1 MIHNGGVKQQRQIRV
16 RVEKGI
22 RMNFFADAYINK
34 FKYHGLLNQ
43 GATCYLNSVLQVLF
57 MTREFREAVERFT
70 SENPHTEYLDRHLK
84 DLFDDLQS
92 HTAYTYKIINQ
103 LGIDRVYEQRDA
115 AEYFEK
121 ILTLTSPDASRIFHG
136 QLTHKTICSK
146 CPTEKNTDSLVW
158 HLPLALMDSDREEYS
173 VVDGIEE
180 YFRDSHFSGQDQMY
194 CDKCDDKVDV
204 TIKCEVKH
212 HPEVLVL
219 LLKRF
224 EFDYSYM
231 RYVKNNCSVKV
242 PYILQIPQ
250 NQTYELCAVVDHVG
264 DLRGGHYAASIK
276 SQDDERW
283 YHFNDSTVTLLDYQ
297 PFQLD
302 NTESSRSAYLLFYRK
317 QQKLSTIGSVLP
329 ATIDNYIQSQDGGI
343 RQEEEV
349 DEAVEVGND
358 RAETVSTDKHQETE
372 SREVEPE
379 PNVCHVE
386 DQDSGV
392 NVSVP
397 DNEKIMRHDDE
408 DSAEAEDQTEKG
420 ETLCRDTDVRVEDH
434 NAAGV
439 DDDKDKTSHTNV
451 DFKLELDVSD
461 KYPTCDHLHLQHEM
475 TYKQRRGMNETTDD
489 ERQTEDDETSEKVLA
504 ENLNR
509 EHEDS
514 AEAEDQTEKR
524 ETLCRDTDVKVEDHN
539 AAGVD
544 DDKDKTSHTNVDF
557 KPELDVSDKHPTCD
571 PLHLQHEMTYD
582 ERRVMHETT
591 DNERQTEDDETS
603 EKVLAENLNREHEVS
618 EGLYDVGQINKDQ
631 GAELKTGQDIDPKHV
646 PMDKTELKFSTEEK
660 SRDDEGT
667 SESVKTRNDLHRS
680 TEDDWKRNYEE
691 QGEMRRET
699 TNRKSADGRLE
710 YLGIERRED
719 EEIIR
724 VQLKKEKKHVNDGR
738 VSVKQ
743 NKSNDDKKE
752 MSEKLSDN
760 SRQFKRG
767 EEKGESKRNDEDV
780 PRRERM
786 GSEVQSKEHIDLKV
800 RFKSL

>member
-317 QQKLSTIGSVLP
+317 QQTAELSTIGSVLP
-329 ATIDNYIQSQDGGI
+329 ATSDNSIQSQDGGI
-343 RQEEEV
+343 KQEEEV
-349 DEAVEVGND
+349 EEAVEVGND
-358 RAETVSTDKHQETE
+358 TAEAVSTDKHQETE
-372 SREVEPE
+372 SSRVEPE

-392 NVSVP
+392 NVSVS
-397 DNEKIMRHDDE
+397 DNEKIMRHDD
-408 DSAEAEDQTEKG
+408 
-420 ETLCRDTDVRVEDH
+420 
-434 NAAGV
+434 
-439 DDDKDKTSHTNV
+439 
-451 DFKLELDVSD
+451 
-461 KYPTCDHLHLQHEM
+461 
-475 TYKQRRGMNETTDD
+475 
-489 ERQTEDDETSEKVLA
+489 
-504 ENLNR
+504 
-509 EHEDS
+509 EDS